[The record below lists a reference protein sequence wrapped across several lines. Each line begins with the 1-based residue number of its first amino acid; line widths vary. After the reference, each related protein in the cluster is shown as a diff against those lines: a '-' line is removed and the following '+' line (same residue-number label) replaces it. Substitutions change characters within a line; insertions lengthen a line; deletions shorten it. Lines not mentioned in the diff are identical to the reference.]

1 VESTCPYSAKK
12 IYIEPAKRG
21 NFGFPV
27 SVVTDIEDVDVLAE
41 KLQTGPYGRCVY
53 ECDND
58 VCDNQVSNRAL
69 YMILTLTADL
79 LHRALCPHSLD
90 S

>member
-1 VESTCPYSAKK
+1 MESTCPYSAKK

-69 YMILTLTADL
+69 YMILTADTDC
-79 LHRALCPHSLD
+79 RFIASCSLPT
-90 S
+90 